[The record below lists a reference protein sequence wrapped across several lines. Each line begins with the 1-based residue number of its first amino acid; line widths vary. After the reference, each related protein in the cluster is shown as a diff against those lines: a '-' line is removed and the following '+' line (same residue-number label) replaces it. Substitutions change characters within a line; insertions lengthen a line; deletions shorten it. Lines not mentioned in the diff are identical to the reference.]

1 MRTFIVVAHHG
12 SFNRAAEELART
24 QPAITLVIK
33 QLEEY
38 IGVKLLERTTRRV
51 IPTAEGENFLP
62 IAERLVRDFDAAI
75 YDLKAVAERR
85 RGHVSMAIL
94 PSVATSLLPPV
105 ISAFSLKYPGIDI
118 HLQDDNSRGV
128 QQRIERNEVDFGIGS
143 IWQPNSDLEFTPLLT
158 DTYEM
163 VCHKDHPLAQES
175 GPIHWQQLETEI
187 FLDTGISQMLEIRK
201 HIGTPKF
208 KFSNVVTLFAMLEAG
223 LGITA
228 LPSLAVPLHN
238 QNLVTRPL
246 IEPIQT
252 REICLITR
260 KGWSHSPAAE
270 AMLEMVLDGIQKQPQ
285 TDEGL

>member
-1 MRTFIVVAHHG
+1 MVAHHG

-33 QLEEY
+33 QLEDY

-62 IAERLVRDFDAAI
+62 IAERLVRDFDTAI

-94 PSVATSLLPPV
+94 PSVATSLLPAIV
-105 ISAFSLKYPGIDI
+105 SEFSNKYPGIDI

-143 IWQPNSDLEFTPLLT
+143 VWQPNSELEFTPLLT
-158 DTYEM
+158 DTYEL

-175 GPIHWQQLETEI
+175 GPLCWSALETEI
-187 FLDTGISQMLEIRK
+187 FLDTGISQTLAIRK
-201 HIGTPKF
+201 QIGTPKF

-228 LPSLAVPLHN
+228 LPSLAVPRN
-238 QNLVTRPL
+238 NSNLVTRPL
-246 IEPIQT
+246 IEPVET

-260 KGWSHSPAAE
+260 KGWTQSPAAE
-270 AMLEMVLDGIQKQPQ
+270 AMLEMVLEGISKQPQ
-285 TDEGL
+285 AD